1 MSRVGVH
8 KDHQVIG
15 EPRVLHRGVPQASRN
30 GLGTFQHPIYLGE
43 IDVAEQRRD
52 HPALRN
58 ALFARCLEDQ
68 PQQSH
73 HVIVLNPERHLVEQQ
88 VMPHG
93 VKVGP
98 QIQIYDERLL
108 LDDRLRDAVH
118 RFMR

>member
-52 HPALRN
+52 HAMYAKGN
-58 ALFARCLEDQ
+58 FEF
-68 PQQSH
+68 
-73 HVIVLNPERHLVEQQ
+73 ERHIALCRTLS
-88 VMPHG
+88 
-93 VKVGP
+93 
-98 QIQIYDERLL
+98 I
-108 LDDRLRDAVH
+108 LDLR
-118 RFMR
+118 RKR